1 MIGVQDP
8 TDGQMMRGFGFWS
21 KRWGWND
28 TKWRAGSAWNWN
40 AGRWVWRDA
49 EWSSGSSWNWKTERW
64 REGSSSWNEQP
75 TVTQNAVRLSE
86 LPIARAI
93 AIETRTRDATDR
105 AEASCLNSITLSELR
120 KAIAIADKPPELEAA
135 RLQFQRDKILLVT
148 NAISGNMYRLCLDP
162 FVETPNSFVSAR
174 QLYAVLRLAIPQLP
188 RSASLDLWYESG
200 SGESLS
206 QVRIDSSVK
215 WKVEKLA
222 GRPLFVVIQ
231 NSPSEVEDT
240 ISEPG
245 DFAISEPGEI
255 ERRLL
260 RGWREDEVS
269 EPDDSEPDDF
279 AIWPA
284 MAQQLDVAIAGWR
297 ATRGH
302 ADRAD
307 SGH

>member
-1 MIGVQDP
+1 M
-8 TDGQMMRGFGFWS
+8 
-21 KRWGWND
+21 
-28 TKWRAGSAWNWN
+28 
-40 AGRWVWRDA
+40 
-49 EWSSGSSWNWKTERW
+49 
-64 REGSSSWNEQP
+64 
-75 TVTQNAVRLSE
+75 TQNAVRLSE
-86 LPIARAI
+86 LPKARAI
-93 AIETRTRDATDR
+93 AIETRTSDATDR
-105 AEASCLNSITLSELR
+105 AEASCLKSITLSELR
-120 KAIAIADKPPELEAA
+120 NAIAIADKPPELEVA

-148 NAISGNMYRLCLDP
+148 NAISSNMYRLCLGAC
-162 FVETPNSFVSAR
+162 VETPNSFVSTR
-174 QLYAVLRLAIPQLP
+174 QLYALLRLAIPRLP
-188 RSASLDLWYESG
+188 RSAWLDLWYETG
-200 SGESLS
+200 SGEFLS

-245 DFAISEPGEI
+245 DFAISEPVDFAISEPGEI

-297 ATRGH
+297 AARGH